1 MLGPETFLF
10 GLGLLAPKLD
20 LLLCLA
26 SLASTIEDPPDSTS
40 HNRRQSTQETKKS
53 RVCSLG
59 LAQEREQ
66 SQGEKG
72 KQPKFNHDGPLEVP
86 HDRRVNLVGL
96 TRVGI
101 NDRCGPR
108 TPTTSSSS
116 RVDLLLEV
124 LVIRP
129 VHPQEVARSASSKL
143 PALDV
148 LLFSLAQNVR
158 QALREG
164 ISRGCLESLLL
175 GSRNTRPEQ
184 APTDGVLVYPLRRLL
199 ALAFNTRTKS
209 LTGSVHKALGS
220 LSAEHRT

>member
-116 RVDLLLEV
+116 RINLLLEV
-124 LVIRP
+124 LVIGPIHAQQSRP
-129 VHPQEVARSASSKL
+129 SLGSKL
-143 PALDV
+143 SALDV
-148 LLFSLAQNVR
+148 LLLGPTQNVR

-164 ISRGCLESLLL
+164 IGGGGLESLLL
-175 GSRNTRPEQ
+175 GSGNAGTEQ
-184 APTDGVLVYPLRRLL
+184 PPPDGIVIDTP
-199 ALAFNTRTKS
+199 
-209 LTGSVHKALGS
+209 
-220 LSAEHRT
+220 